1 MDLEF
6 MILDTLDSIRPSQFK
21 KFDDFSQA
29 NAACEKIEAFE
40 NANAKSETEFVGQPL
55 FNSQRDQR
63 DYDDLID
70 DLLYEDANDEEE
82 SKTEDKE
89 PKKTPSDEAQQVVKI
104 PQKEI
109 QMMREQ
115 QQLIKMEIEKK
126 IETEFDLEFNKL
138 LQDESNVARKDPRNL
153 FMMN

>member
-1 MDLEF
+1 